1 MAWDGRHEVRRGEPA
16 QAADKNMEYLR
27 SYMERL
33 PTDPHGPL
41 ETPEQLSTPQAEY
54 NMLDHVAS
62 EDDPKKRMEWQKMLH
77 SVLESDVLSSET
89 KRIAAADA
97 TTPTPCLLYTSP
109 SPRDVEESR
118 MPSSA

>member
-33 PTDPHGPL
+33 PTDSHGPL

-62 EDDPKKRMEWQKMLH
+62 DDDPKKRMEWQKMLH
-77 SVLESDVLSSET
+77 SVLERDVL
-89 KRIAAADA
+89 
-97 TTPTPCLLYTSP
+97 
-109 SPRDVEESR
+109 
-118 MPSSA
+118 